1 VAPAATPVSLLEI
14 AKAFTEVG
22 LLSFGGG
29 TASQILI
36 RKAVVDKRH
45 WMTLADY
52 NRSWQLSKL
61 SLGIQQI
68 AQVIMY
74 GRMFGGWPGV
84 FVGIAGFL
92 VPSSAVTILF
102 SVLLIM
108 VMGNRFVEDALRL
121 IVPLTGG
128 MTMAIALQMWGP
140 SVPAKS
146 RQWFWLFAQGLL
158 VLVCA
163 LLVGVVR
170 IPVPLVMAAA
180 LCAGALMP
188 R

>member
-1 VAPAATPVSLLEI
+1 MWEI
-14 AKAFTEVG
+14 AKAFTAVG
-22 LLSFGGG
+22 LFSFGGG

-36 RKAVVDKRH
+36 RKAIVDKRH

-52 NRSWQLSKL
+52 NRTWQLSKL

-84 FVGIAGFL
+84 FVGILGFL
-92 VPSSAVTILF
+92 VPSTIVTVLF
-102 SVLLIM
+102 SMALIA
-108 VMGNRFVEDALRL
+108 VIGNRYVDDALRL

-128 MTMAIALQMWGP
+128 MTMGIALQMWGP
-140 SVPAKS
+140 RVPGKG
-146 RQWFWLFAQGLL
+146 RDWLWLFLQGLL

-170 IPVPLVMAAA
+170 VPVPLVMAGA
-180 LCAGALMP
+180 LAAGALI
-188 R
+188 RR